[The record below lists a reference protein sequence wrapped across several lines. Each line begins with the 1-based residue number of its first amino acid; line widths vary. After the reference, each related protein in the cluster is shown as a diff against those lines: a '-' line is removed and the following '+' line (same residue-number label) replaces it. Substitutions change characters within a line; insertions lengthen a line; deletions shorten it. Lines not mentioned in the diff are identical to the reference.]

1 MEGEKG
7 VKKVIWV
14 SWIIA
19 ILLVLVFIVIV
30 TKITVY
36 IDLRHAK
43 DNDYYR
49 VTFMAWFKLIRYTY
63 EIPVVKVQKDSNTLL
78 VEEKS
83 GAGENTNKDKWK
95 DYSMEDG
102 LNLLEDVKQFL
113 EHVVGLHTIIR
124 KFLSHIAVR
133 NLKWHTRVGLGDAA
147 LSAILVG
154 VVWSAKSGFVHLLD
168 QYMRLKDPPRMTV
181 VPAFQKMW
189 SETIFQCIISF
200 RLGQAILVGL
210 RLVKHWRKMPRF
222 YKPESE
228 SKAHS
233 VKT

>member
-1 MEGEKG
+1 MEGEEG

-19 ILLVLVFIVIV
+19 ILLVLVFIVMV

-63 EIPVVKVQKDSNTLL
+63 EIPVVKFQKESNTLL

-83 GAGENTNKDKWK
+83 RAGENTNKDKWK
-95 DYSMEDG
+95 DYSVEDG
-102 LNLLEDVKQFL
+102 LNFLEDGKQFL
-113 EHVVGLHTIIR
+113 EHVVGFHIIFQ
-124 KFLSHIAVR
+124 KFLNRVAVK

-154 VVWSAKSGFVHLLD
+154 VVWSAKSGVVHLLD
-168 QYMRLKDPPRMTV
+168 RYMRLKNPPTMTV
-181 VPAFQKMW
+181 VPVFQQMW

-210 RLVKHWRKMPRF
+210 RLVKHWRKIPRF

>member
-1 MEGEKG
+1 M
-7 VKKVIWV
+7 KKVIWV

-19 ILLVLVFIVIV
+19 ILLVLVFIVMV

-36 IDLRHAK
+36 IDLRHVK

-63 EIPVVKVQKDSNTLL
+63 EIPVVKLQKESNTLL

-83 GAGENTNKDKWK
+83 RVGENTNKDKWK
-95 DYSMEDG
+95 DYSVEDG
-102 LNLLEDVKQFL
+102 LNFLEDGKQFL
-113 EHVVGLHTIIR
+113 EHVVGFHTIFQ
-124 KFLSHIAVR
+124 KFLNRVAVK

-154 VVWSAKSGFVHLLD
+154 VVWSAKSGVVHLLD
-168 QYMRLKDPPRMTV
+168 RYMRLKNPPTMTV
-181 VPAFQKMW
+181 VPVFQQMW

-210 RLVKHWRKMPRF
+210 RLVKHWRKIPRF

>member
-1 MEGEKG
+1 M
-7 VKKVIWV
+7 
-14 SWIIA
+14 
-19 ILLVLVFIVIV
+19 V

-36 IDLRHAK
+36 IDLRHVK

-63 EIPVVKVQKDSNTLL
+63 EIPVVKLQKESNTLL

-83 GAGENTNKDKWK
+83 RVGENTNKDKWK
-95 DYSMEDG
+95 DYSVEDG
-102 LNLLEDVKQFL
+102 LNFLEDGKQFL
-113 EHVVGLHTIIR
+113 EHVVGFHTIFQ
-124 KFLSHIAVR
+124 KFLNRVAVK

-154 VVWSAKSGFVHLLD
+154 VVWSAKSGVVHLLD
-168 QYMRLKDPPRMTV
+168 RYMRLKNPPTMTV
-181 VPAFQKMW
+181 VPVFQQMW

-210 RLVKHWRKMPRF
+210 RLVKHWRKIPRF

>member
-1 MEGEKG
+1 M
-7 VKKVIWV
+7 IWV
-14 SWIIA
+14 SWVIA
-19 ILLVLVFIVIV
+19 ILLVLVFIVMV

-63 EIPVVKVQKDSNTLL
+63 EIPVVKVQKDSKTLL

-95 DYSMEDG
+95 DYSVEDG
-102 LNLLEDVKQFL
+102 LNLLEDAKQFL
-113 EHVVGLHTIIR
+113 EHVVGFHTIFQ
-124 KFLSHIAVR
+124 KFLNRVAVK

-154 VVWSAKSGFVHLLD
+154 VVWSAKSGVVHLLD
-168 QYMRLKDPPRMTV
+168 RYMRLKNPPTMTV
-181 VPAFQKMW
+181 VPVFQQMW

-210 RLVKHWRKMPRF
+210 RLVKHWRKIPRF